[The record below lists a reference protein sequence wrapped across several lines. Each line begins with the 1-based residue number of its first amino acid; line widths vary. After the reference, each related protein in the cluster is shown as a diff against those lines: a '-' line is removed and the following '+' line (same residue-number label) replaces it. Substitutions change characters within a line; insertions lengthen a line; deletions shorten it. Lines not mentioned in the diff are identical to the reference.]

1 MNCSL
6 YVTEVVLV
14 RGGVVWCTSVLL
26 GGSKWIPFGE
36 VHFRRKWK
44 TVSNFRSWPNFNNVA
59 VLFHLLTMSLCVMLC
74 NAVAVVWTNQR
85 GWSTRP
91 GHVSP
96 TNAIYYAQL
105 GCSSVSILEVFS
117 FTPFQDKD
125 QDYYYFRGGY
135 SSKGEPCSDGDK
147 LLNPY
152 AGLGH
157 EMKGNYQDIQLVPIV
172 AHFRAVNY
180 YDCHLIKAS
189 TTTN

>member
-1 MNCSL
+1 M
-6 YVTEVVLV
+6 
-14 RGGVVWCTSVLL
+14 VVWSGAPLYY
-26 GGSKWIPFGE
+26 WEEADPFGE

-59 VLFHLLTMSLCVMLC
+59 VLFHLLTMSLRVMLC

-96 TNAIYYAQL
+96 TNDIYYAQS

-117 FTPFQDKD
+117 FTPFQDTD
-125 QDYYYFRGGY
+125 QDYYYYFRGGY

-152 AGLGH
+152 AGWPG
-157 EMKGNYQDIQLVPIV
+157 
-172 AHFRAVNY
+172 
-180 YDCHLIKAS
+180 
-189 TTTN
+189 T